1 LFMHFWGEGD
11 ALKLASGLRAA
22 LDEMNIKRD

>member
-1 LFMHFWGEGD
+1 MHYWGEGD

-22 LDEMNIKRD
+22 LDEMNVKRD